1 MSTTSPE
8 QIEQQVALQRDQLA
22 ETVEALS
29 AKLDV
34 KHRAAEK
41 VAETPKPVLI
51 APVVLLALAVGG
63 LVLWRRK
70 H

>member
-1 MSTTSPE
+1 MTTTSPE
-8 QIEQQVALQRDQLA
+8 QLEAKVALQRDQLA
-22 ETVEALS
+22 QTVDALS

-41 VAETPKPVLI
+41 VARTPKPVLL
-51 APVVLLALAVGG
+51 APVVLVVAVVG
-63 LVLWRRK
+63 LVVWRRK

>member
-8 QIEQQVALQRDQLA
+8 QLEAQVALQRDQLA
-22 ETVEALS
+22 RTVDALS

-34 KHRAAEK
+34 KQRAADK
-41 VAETPKPVLI
+41 VARTPKAVLF
-51 APVVLLALAVGG
+51 APVVLAVAVVG
-63 LVLWRRK
+63 LVVWRRK

>member
-1 MSTTSPE
+1 MTATTPE
-8 QIEQQVALQRDQLA
+8 QLEARVALQRDQLA
-22 ETVEALS
+22 RTVDALS

-41 VAETPKPVLI
+41 VARTPKPVLF
-51 APVVLLALAVGG
+51 APVVLAAAVIG
-63 LVLWRRK
+63 LVVWRRK